1 MGWEFA
7 LFVLVG
13 FFAQM
18 VDGAL
23 GMAFG
28 IIASTSLIA
37 AGTPPPL
44 ASAAVHAAEIVI
56 TGVSGTSH
64 VLHKN
69 VDWALFRRL
78 AVPGVIG
85 GVLGAY
91 VLTGLSEEIVKPIVT
106 VYLILMTVLIFM
118 RVLAKVHRQ
127 WNVPIPLLG
136 TAGGFLDAIGGGG
149 WGPIVTST
157 LLASGDHPRGTI
169 GTVNTTEFIVTTAI
183 SITFLTQLDLAQ
195 YGQVVL
201 GLIAGGALAA
211 PLAGYV
217 IKKLPIRI
225 ALVLVASVI
234 SVLTVV
240 NVVNLVA

>member
-1 MGWEFA
+1 MGLEFA
-7 LFVLVG
+7 LFVVVG
-13 FFAQM
+13 FFAQI

-37 AGTPPPL
+37 GGTPPAI
-44 ASAAVHAAEIVI
+44 ASAAVHAAEVVT

-64 VLHKN
+64 VAHKN
-69 VDWALFRRL
+69 VDWPLFRRL
-78 AVPGVIG
+78 VIPGVVG
-85 GVLGAY
+85 GIIGAY
-91 VLTGLSEEIVKPIVT
+91 ILTGLPEEIVKPIVT
-106 VYLILMTVLIFM
+106 VYLFLMAVLIFM
-118 RVLAKVHRQ
+118 RVLAKVHRK
-127 WNVPIPLLG
+127 WNAPIPLLG

-157 LLASGDHPRGTI
+157 LLASGDHPRRTI
-169 GTVNTTEFIVTTAI
+169 GTVNTAEFIITTSI
-183 SITFLTQLDLAQ
+183 SITFLTQLDLAN

-201 GLIAGGALAA
+201 GLIVGGALAA

-217 IKKLPIRI
+217 IKKLPMRV
-225 ALVLVASVI
+225 ALVLVGSVL

-240 NVVNLVA
+240 NFVNLVA